1 MNNQL
6 IQVKQVQSG
15 MSLRKNQ
22 SGVIMLITLI
32 SLVIMLLAS
41 IALIRSTESNLMAAG
56 NISFRR
62 DVVNQAERAI
72 PQIQT
77 LFVTGALVS
86 NAAREADSVA
96 NNYYASIQP
105 SNTLGIPAALMDS
118 SAATYNTNLITNS
131 GVTVRYLIDRMC
143 LAGTTGVTAISCTL
157 STSTIDNTG
166 CKRPPCSPGTIKPVY
181 RISIRASG
189 PRNTETFI
197 QTTF

>member
-1 MNNQL
+1 MNHQL

-72 PQIQT
+72 PQVQT

-157 STSTIDNTG
+157 STSTTDNTG
-166 CKRPPCSPGTIKPVY
+166 CKRPPCSAGTIKPVY